1 MMNGI
6 WKSLTALSLIGWSGC
21 ALAQTYN
28 VTEIGSLGGTQGS
41 FTNWGSVND
50 SGQVTGYSYLSGS
63 QTSTAFIYA
72 NGTIQSLGAS
82 GTSQGYG
89 INDSGQVAGA
99 SGTCGFVTVEG
110 VIEELNNLLAKCGA
124 QAADSSTGVAI
135 NSAGNVAGYS
145 SFTGGY
151 VHAVYFAAGRIK
163 DLGTLGGNSSYAY
176 GVNSSG
182 QVTGYSETAAG
193 ANHAFITHAG
203 GLTDLGT
210 LGGDSSVGYAI
221 NASGLVTGSSQIA
234 GNAATHPFLFNKG
247 VMHNLGGLGG
257 TAGVGLAINS
267 SGEVVGYATVPSGH
281 SRAFLFTGGKLVN
294 LNTLIDPSDPLALYV
309 TLISATGISKTG
321 FIAAN
326 GIDSRYP
333 GVNQV
338 FLLTPVEN

>member
-1 MMNGI
+1 MNAI
-6 WKSLTALSLIGWSGC
+6 SRSLVALALIAWSGC

-41 FTNWGSVND
+41 FTNWGAVND

-63 QTSTAFIYA
+63 QTPTAFVYS
-72 NGTIQSLGAS
+72 NGTIQNLGAS
-82 GTSQGYG
+82 STSQGYG
-89 INDSGQVAGA
+89 INDAGQVTGVT
-99 SGTCGFVTVEG
+99 GTCGFVTNAG

-124 QAADSSTGVAI
+124 QAADSSTGVGI
-135 NSAGNVAGYS
+135 NSAGHVAGYS

-151 VHAVYFAAGRIK
+151 VHAVYFAEGKIK
-163 DLGTLGGNSSYAY
+163 DLGTLGGNNSYAY

-193 ANHAFITHAG
+193 ANHAFITHGG

-210 LGGDSSVGYAI
+210 LGGDSSIGYAI

-257 TAGVGLAINS
+257 TAGSGLAINS
-267 SGEVVGYATVPSGH
+267 SGQIVGYATLPSGH
-281 SRAFLFTGGKLVN
+281 SRAFLFSGGKLVN
-294 LNTLIDPSDPLALYV
+294 LNTLIDPSDALAPYV
-309 TLISATGISKTG
+309 TLISATGISETG

-326 GIDSRYP
+326 GIDIRYP

-338 FLLTPVEN
+338 FLLTPVGN